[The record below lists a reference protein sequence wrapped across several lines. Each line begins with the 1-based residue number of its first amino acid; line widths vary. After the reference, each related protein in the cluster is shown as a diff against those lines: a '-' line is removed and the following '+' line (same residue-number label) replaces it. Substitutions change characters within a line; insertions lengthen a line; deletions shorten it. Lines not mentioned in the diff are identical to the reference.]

1 MKAVLDETVQID
13 RRGLYYVVA
22 GTVLVADPVATKQA
36 LDRVLVNPNR
46 KRAFHW
52 IDEGPE
58 ARDRM
63 VSCLI
68 EVGACA
74 HVCVHYPT
82 ARAGQVAARSRALR
96 RVVPLLLY
104 DGVDDL
110 IIESRSARED
120 DRDRAIILD
129 VLKDVGLSGAL
140 KYGWSGKDEPT
151 IGLADAVCG
160 AVGAYLV
167 GNNARWFDALQEG
180 GVIGELV
187 YISP

>member
-1 MKAVLDETVQID
+1 M
-13 RRGLYYVVA
+13 
-22 GTVLVADPVATKQA
+22 
-36 LDRVLVNPNR
+36 NPNR

-58 ARDRM
+58 AHDRM

-68 EVGACA
+68 EVGGCA

-82 ARAGQVAARSRALR
+82 ARAGQVATRSRALR

-167 GNNARWFDALQEG
+167 GNNTRWFDALQEG